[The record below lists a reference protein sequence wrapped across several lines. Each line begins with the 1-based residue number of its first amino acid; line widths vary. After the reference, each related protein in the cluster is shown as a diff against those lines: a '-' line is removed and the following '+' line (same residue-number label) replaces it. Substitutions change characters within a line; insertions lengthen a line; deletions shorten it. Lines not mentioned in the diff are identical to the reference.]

1 MTQKDILADLEEASR
16 IAKSGEDMPLLGS
29 SIGLMWG
36 ILITVVLLYQYLIL
50 SGRIGLPEMTLFF
63 AWIGFGIIGGIG
75 STILGRAADRKPG
88 TNSVNNRVESYV
100 WIMFAG
106 SMGALTVGVFLNMLF
121 GGGNQTVWNTVLIFV
136 FAGQGIA
143 YGVVAKLTKLRL
155 LHITSFAS
163 FTFSSLAFLFVDKLE
178 VYLLAAIGAVV
189 TIIIPNLILKLRSN

>member
-16 IAKSGEDMPLLGS
+16 IAKAGEDMPLLGS

-36 ILITVVLLYQYLIL
+36 ILITFIFSYQYLIL
-50 SGRIGLPEMTLFF
+50 SGRIGVPEKTLIF
-63 AWIGFGIIGGIG
+63 AWIAFGIIGGIG
-75 STILGRAADRKPG
+75 STILGIAADQKPG
-88 TNSVNNRVESYV
+88 ANSVNNRVESYV

-121 GGGNQTVWNTVLIFV
+121 GGGNQTVWNTVLVFV

-163 FTFSSLAFLFVDKLE
+163 FTFSSLAFLFVDKVE

>member
-16 IAKSGEDMPLLGS
+16 IAKAGEDMPLLGS

-36 ILITVVLLYQYLIL
+36 ILITFIFSYQYLIL
-50 SGRIGLPEMTLFF
+50 SGRIGVPEKTLIF
-63 AWIGFGIIGGIG
+63 AWIAFGIIGGIG
-75 STILGRAADRKPG
+75 STILGIAADQKPG
-88 TNSVNNRVESYV
+88 ANSVNNRVESYV
-100 WIMFAG
+100 WTMFAG

-121 GGGNQTVWNTVLIFV
+121 GGGNQTVWNTVLVFV

-163 FTFSSLAFLFVDKLE
+163 FTFSSLAFLFVDKVE